1 LELAFCTEEIRD
13 ICTLDNRA
21 IDYLGAKAAAAL
33 RNRLS
38 DIRAADFIGDVLA
51 GNLRQVLIH
60 GVACCLIDLDAG
72 CILTIACNQP
82 SPKTDQNGEVD
93 WSKVRR
99 VKVTSLG
106 CP

>member
-1 LELAFCTEEIRD
+1 MD
-13 ICTLDNRA
+13 SRA
-21 IDYLGAKAAAAL
+21 IDHLGAKAATAL

-51 GNLRQVLIH
+51 GNLRQVVIH
-60 GVACCLIDLDAG
+60 GVACCLIDLDDG
-72 CILTIACNQP
+72 CILTVACNQL
-82 SPKTDQNGEVD
+82 SPKTDQNGDVD
-93 WSKVRR
+93 WAKVRR